1 MWPRCLATMMV
12 ATRMPSSRPWGLR
25 TLSRISVV
33 NGGMADQLVSEY
45 GSLQEVLHAAE
56 DDPESL
62 GEMAQQSERPRQQPP
77 SHEGPGKVMGEPSP
91 LACAEAMRVGEE
103 TPRPDVVA
111 IIVAGGSGERFGD
124 SRGKQFV
131 DLCGLPLM
139 SWAILAF
146 DRAPSVA
153 RIVVVCASERTDEVA
168 TDILSPLSLRCPAT
182 IARAGDT
189 RQDSGHEWAC
199 GDAGGFDLVAVH
211 DAARP
216 LIDVDDIERACAT
229 VREDASIA
237 GAVLRRS
244 LHRHAEARRRRYGR
258 GNPRPLPVLG
268 PPRRHRSSVPVRS
281 PPHIASRRWRA
292 IGEPMTRHSWSIAA
306 DVFVWSRLRVTTS
319 RLPFPGDLA
328 VAEASLERRLIGG
341 SWGGLR

>member
-1 MWPRCLATMMV
+1 
-12 ATRMPSSRPWGLR
+12 
-25 TLSRISVV
+25 
-33 NGGMADQLVSEY
+33 
-45 GSLQEVLHAAE
+45 
-56 DDPESL
+56 
-62 GEMAQQSERPRQQPP
+62 
-77 SHEGPGKVMGEPSP
+77 MGEPSP

-189 RQDSGHEWAC
+189 RQDSVMSGLA
-199 GDAGGFDLVAVH
+199 AMPAGFDLVAVH

-237 GAVLRRS
+237 GAVCAARSIDTLKLVEGDTVVATPDRS
-244 LHRHAEARRRRYGR
+244 LYWAAQTPQVFRTRA
-258 GNPRPLPVLG
+258 
-268 PPRRHRSSVPVRS
+268 
-281 PPHIASRRWRA
+281 IASAYRV
-292 IGEPMTRHSWSIAA
+292 AA
-306 DVFVWSRLRVTTS
+306 VEGYRGTDDSSLVEHCGGCVRVVETS
-319 RLPFPGDLA
+319 RDNIKVTVPGDLA